1 MAQSNTAARCY
12 LEGKA
17 NKGRPMTSQATKPMP
32 HSASSERP
40 PLELKS
46 AIIKRSIELN
56 GHKTSVSLEDEF
68 WLSLRQ
74 IATSTNT
81 GLPALLQKIDSSRE
95 GANLSSAIRV
105 HVLNYYRNLAGAP
118 AAAPDCEQRTVRALR
133 S

>member
-1 MAQSNTAARCY
+1 
-12 LEGKA
+12 
-17 NKGRPMTSQATKPMP
+17 MTSHKTKATIAAPV
-32 HSASSERP
+32 ASDFRANSGRAV
-40 PLELKS
+40 LELKS

-74 IATSTNT
+74 IATLKNI
-81 GLPALLQKIDSSRE
+81 GLPALLQSIDEARA

-105 HVLNYYRNLAGAP
+105 YVLNHYRNLAGSEMTDAERSQCQSSRP
-118 AAAPDCEQRTVRALR
+118 ALR

>member
-1 MAQSNTAARCY
+1 
-12 LEGKA
+12 
-17 NKGRPMTSQATKPMP
+17 MTSQATKPMP
-32 HSASSERP
+32 HSASSGRP

-81 GLPALLQKIDSSRE
+81 GLPALLQTIDSSRE

-105 HVLNYYRNLAGAP
+105 HVLNHYRHLATAP
-118 AAAPDCEQRTVRALR
+118 AAGPDCDKRPAPAMMR